1 LLGFLDKLKG
11 SISGLKGT
19 TLYYPGC
26 LTRHALPF
34 VMVKYKAL
42 LSDLGVD
49 FKIIDEIN
57 CCGAPLLNAGY
68 ALDFAEIKE
77 KNIRLMKKHNVTRI
91 ITNCPH
97 CYDMLKNQ
105 YFLPAEHI
113 SQTLEAHKHKLA
125 HRGHEEIA
133 YHDPCLLARK
143 NNVIKEP
150 RLLLKQIGF
159 RIIEPARSRE
169 KTFCCGAGGGLKQNS
184 PALANQIAKE
194 RLNHLGA
201 KKIIVS
207 CPYCLLHLSENAGNK
222 KIIELSQVLVED

>member
-1 LLGFLDKLKG
+1 MTGFLDKLKG
-11 SISGLKGT
+11 SISGIKGT

-26 LTRHALPF
+26 LTRYSLKPVLA
-34 VMVKYKAL
+34 KYKAL

-49 FKIIDEIN
+49 YKIIDEFP

-68 ALDFAEIKE
+68 AKDFSEIKD
-77 KNIRLMKKHNVTRI
+77 KNLALLKKHKITKI

-97 CYDMLKNQ
+97 CYDIFKNQ
-105 YFLPAEHI
+105 YFLPVEHI

-125 HRGHEEIA
+125 HHGHEEVA

-143 NNVIKEP
+143 NNVVKEP

-159 RIIEPARSRE
+159 KIIEPSRSRE

-184 PALANQIAKE
+184 PILANQLAKE
-194 RLNHLGA
+194 RLQQLGS

-207 CPYCLLHLSENAGNK
+207 CPYCYLHLGENTDK
-222 KIIELSQVLVED
+222 KKVLELSQVLVED